1 MLWQSAAVSVNQAD
15 LHVSQTGD
23 GNNAVTFLILWIF
36 DD

>member
-15 LHVSQTGD
+15 LSQTGD

-36 DD
+36 DK